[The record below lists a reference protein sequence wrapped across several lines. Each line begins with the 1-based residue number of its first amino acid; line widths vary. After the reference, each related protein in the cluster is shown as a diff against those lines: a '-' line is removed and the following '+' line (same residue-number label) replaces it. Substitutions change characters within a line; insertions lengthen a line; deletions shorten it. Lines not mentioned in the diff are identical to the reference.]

1 MRTYNKL
8 AESRFFI
15 FLIGLLFSVSINI
28 FAQDTETTTP
38 LYQIA
43 GVNCTVD
50 GNTRENLL
58 KNYMEIKIGQ
68 QFLTLE
74 ELRTYLMDKQIYLN
88 NKRIFA
94 EGTVT
99 IGSID
104 KINGEPDLVYVEV
117 WAKDTWNII
126 ALPYFK
132 YDSNDG
138 LLLSLRGRNYN
149 FLGSME
155 RLAFNL
161 DYRYTEEEN
170 HLFSFNGEFSL
181 PFIAW
186 DRDWI
191 FDIGYN
197 VEYEEDFIE
206 TYPVYFKGTTDLGYY
221 FALFDET
228 WRFNISN
235 DYSVN
240 DRDSDLELGEGAIPD
255 YYYLTS
261 GLSVGGPVPLG
272 LSVGRHN
279 VSWRP
284 NLSTN
289 ISYIP
294 GSSIS
299 EDRKGL
305 SAVFSHSM
313 GWGRID
319 WEGNYRNGYNVSISN
334 SNSYNF
340 YTESYSR
347 TANIESQFFTT
358 WDWGGLNSRF
368 QGFYNFDGTN
378 SGAGQPLRGI
388 LDDRIEDVEAGAYL
402 NLDLPFDMWIWFMS
416 KWFEGHLSP
425 FLDVGVF
432 RYSDTAEQ
440 SDPFWYSAGIEA
452 FAFPKMAR
460 SFYLRISAGMDL
472 EAFLT
477 DFSISAAA
485 PRDDK
490 SRLELYIGLGHHY

>member
-206 TYPVYFKGTTDLGYY
+206 TYPVYFKGTTALGYY

-235 DYSVN
+235 DYILN
-240 DRDSDLELGEGAIPD
+240 DRDSDPEPAEDAIPD
-255 YYYLTS
+255 DYYLTS
-261 GLSVGGPVPLG
+261 GLSVGGSVPLG
-272 LSVGRHN
+272 LSVGRHS
-279 VSWRP
+279 VTWKPR
-284 NLSTN
+284 LSTN

-299 EDRKGL
+299 DDRKGL
-305 SAVFSHSM
+305 SAGFSQSM

-358 WDWGGLNSRF
+358 WDWG
-368 QGFYNFDGTN
+368 
-378 SGAGQPLRGI
+378 
-388 LDDRIEDVEAGAYL
+388 
-402 NLDLPFDMWIWFMS
+402 
-416 KWFEGHLSP
+416 
-425 FLDVGVF
+425 
-432 RYSDTAEQ
+432 
-440 SDPFWYSAGIEA
+440 
-452 FAFPKMAR
+452 
-460 SFYLRISAGMDL
+460 
-472 EAFLT
+472 
-477 DFSISAAA
+477 
-485 PRDDK
+485 
-490 SRLELYIGLGHHY
+490 